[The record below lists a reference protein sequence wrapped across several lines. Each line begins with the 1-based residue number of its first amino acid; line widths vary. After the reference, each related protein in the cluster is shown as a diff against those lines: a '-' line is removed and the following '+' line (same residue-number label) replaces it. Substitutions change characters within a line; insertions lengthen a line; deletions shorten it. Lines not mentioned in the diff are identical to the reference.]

1 MNIRKWK
8 NKHAESSESSLGLKI
23 SEVENKVEIIRL
35 AKNCRSLVSVGHSL
49 DMNRSLVLSFVS
61 KNKIKCVRY
70 EK

>member
-8 NKHAESSESSLGLKI
+8 NKYVESSESSLGFKI
-23 SEVENKVEIIRL
+23 SEVENKVEIIRFV
-35 AKNCRSLVSVGHSL
+35 KNCRFLVLVGYLL
-49 DMNRSLVLSFVS
+49 DMNRLFVLLFVS